1 MERGSEVAEGMSRV
15 ELFEKIRRDHEFDG
29 LSTHALARRYGVHR
43 RTVRQ
48 ALGSAVPPER
58 KRPVGRPAPALGPFR
73 EWIDE
78 ILIAIA
84 GDPKADLQLRARAV
98 TALGYVSTRPGRAF
112 LEAVVKDKT
121 SSKDAGDKL
130 LLRKAALALGW
141 AGGTRVPAQL
151 GPLLDHPD
159 PDVRLDVAIG
169 LGLTRSEEAADLLRK
184 RFDVETVPKVRSQIG
199 RQLRLIE
206 DAAAEARAPLPAA
219 E

>member
-1 MERGSEVAEGMSRV
+1 MLVFCLSAAMSV
-15 ELFEKIRRDHEFDG
+15 
-29 LSTHALARRYGVHR
+29 ALATLAAGVAPAAR
-43 RTVRQ
+43 PGRAEVEVRLRANTPPASAADWR
-48 ALGSAVPPER
+48 ALGT
-58 KRPVGRPAPALGPFR
+58 G
-73 EWIDE
+73 IDE